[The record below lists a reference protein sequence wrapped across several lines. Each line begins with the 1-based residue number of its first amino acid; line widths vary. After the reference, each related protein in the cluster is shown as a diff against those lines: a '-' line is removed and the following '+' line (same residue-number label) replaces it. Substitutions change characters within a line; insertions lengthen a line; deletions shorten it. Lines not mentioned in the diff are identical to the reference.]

1 MARIRCGFAALLSAL
16 AAAAALA
23 LAGPPWNNGR
33 MSIRLAFLLC
43 LCGLWA
49 PWAQAQLPARDLTVE
64 LRQIEDRQDE
74 GSSYRAGPSEGTQA
88 LAPQRIQVRNGQKA
102 QLRMHLSVPM
112 QWVEAAQAASA
123 NSGAGVKQALQWFDV
138 GQSVTVTPRWSGGNR
153 AATVELEVQQ
163 ADLATRSNAD
173 MPSQS
178 RSQFSSTVTAPL
190 AQWVTI
196 AATGPA
202 PARQGSYSSAGS
214 SEVRRLLQIRV
225 LVP

>member
-1 MARIRCGFAALLSAL
+1 MRT
-16 AAAAALA
+16 
-23 LAGPPWNNGR
+23 
-33 MSIRLAFLLC
+33 SIPSFLL
-43 LCGLWA
+43 LACGLWA
-49 PWAQAQLPARDLTVE
+49 PWAHAQLPARDLTVE

-74 GSSYRAGPSEGTQA
+74 ANSYRAGPSESTQA
-88 LAPQRIQVRNGQKA
+88 LSPQKIQVRNGQKA
-102 QLRMHLSVPM
+102 QLRMNLSVPM

-138 GQSVTVTPRWSGGNR
+138 GQSVTVTPRWPGGNR

-163 ADLATRSNAD
+163 ADMATRSNAD